1 MADKKFVVKNG
12 LQSDDKVLINT
23 STDNNVD
30 ELQVNGSIRATGQ
43 IKSVVGSGTAP
54 FTVDSATVVQNLNAD
69 LLDGQEGSYYRN
81 AGNINAGTLA
91 SDRLPDLAV
100 SDFGSAAIVTE
111 ADAITSNDNDTSI
124 PTSAAVIDYV
134 SGNFDQY
141 TSWII
146 GDGSTTQA
154 IASGDILTVSG
165 TNNEVDVAV
174 SATDT
179 LTIGLPNDVT
189 IANDLTI
196 GGTGKI
202 IGPSTFYIDPDGDD
216 SISGTVVIQGNLT
229 VKGTTTTVD
238 SNNVAIGDSILV
250 LNSDETGTPSQNG
263 GLELERGTANN
274 AFLIW
279 DETSGAWRVN
289 DVSGAGTTYYD
300 LLTSNDTLISVT
312 DGSTTT
318 DLTSGG
324 TATFAATS
332 GHLNVAESSGT
343 ITYSLPNSGVTTGT
357 YGSATAIP
365 TITVDAQGRITSAT
379 TTSISTSFDISD
391 GTNTQTI
398 SLGDGDSLTFSGTSS
413 EIEVSV
419 GATDTVTIGLPD
431 DVTIGS
437 DLTVQDDFIQGDH
450 VYRSASVNDNTGTTG
465 HPVASFSATTFAS
478 AELNI
483 VAVRGSDR
491 HITKMLV
498 THNGTTASATEFG
511 EIITSSAFATYDVA
525 ITSGNVVVT
534 ATQIG
539 ANTTDYRVSQVLTK
553 N

>member
-154 IASGDILTVSG
+154 IASGDTLTVSG

-216 SISGTVVIQGNLT
+216 STSGTVVIQGSLT
-229 VKGTTTTVD
+229 VTGTTTTVD
-238 SNNVAIGDSILV
+238 SNTVAIGDSILV

-279 DETSGAWRVN
+279 DETSDTWRVN

-318 DLTSGG
+318 NLTSGG
-324 TATFAATS
+324 TATFAATP

-343 ITYSLPNSGVTTGT
+343 ITYSLPNSGVTSAS
-357 YGSATAIP
+357 YGSATAVP
-365 TITVDAQGRITSAT
+365 VITVDNQGRVTAASTA
-379 TTSISTSFDISD
+379 SISTSFDITD
-391 GTNTQTI
+391 GSTTQTV
-398 SLGDGDSLTFSGTSS
+398 SGGDTLTVNGSTA
-413 EIEVSV
+413 EVVVAVS
-419 GATDTVTIGLPD
+419 ATDTLTVGLPD
-431 DVTIGS
+431 DVTIGQH
-437 DLTVQDDFIQGDH
+437 LTVTDDFVQGNH
-450 VYRSASVNDNTGTTG
+450 VHRSASVDSNTGTTG
-465 HPVASFSATTFAS
+465 HTVASFSATTFAS

-511 EIITSSAFATYDVA
+511 EILTSSAFATYDVA

-534 ATQIG
+534 ATQSG
-539 ANTTDYRVSQVLTK
+539 ATSTDYRVSQVLTK